1 MKTFSC
7 TFTGH
12 WPVGACA
19 VVVAIDE
26 QQAELDMRDA
36 LEREGLDRYQDLTF
50 VEIDTTAPAVHI
62 LLNGDY

>member
-50 VEIDTTAPAVHI
+50 VEIDTTDAHVRI